1 MDCYEIIVIDKDI
14 CKKSAKVSRMDIRLL
29 IKIRL
34 TVSCENYKKRSVFS
48 NTTYMNRC
56 AQIYRIDFC
65 QSMHDFYHTQI

>member
-1 MDCYEIIVIDKDI
+1 MNCYEIIVIDKDI

-34 TVSCENYKKRSVFS
+34 TFNCENYKKRSVFS
-48 NTTYMNRC
+48 YTTYMNHC

-65 QSMHDFYHTQI
+65 QSLHDFYHTQI